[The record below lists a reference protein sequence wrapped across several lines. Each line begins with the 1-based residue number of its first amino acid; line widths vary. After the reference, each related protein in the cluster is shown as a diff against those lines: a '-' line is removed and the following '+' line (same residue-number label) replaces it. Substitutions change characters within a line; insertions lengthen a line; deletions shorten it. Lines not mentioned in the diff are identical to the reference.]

1 MTSPSVIWT
10 LIVPASFDM
19 VIDSFVSAGLIAAAE
34 AVAPKLRLRNN
45 ITIKRFVVVFHLIAI
60 LDLLNVFIIAS
71 SGFS

>member
-1 MTSPSVIWT
+1 
-10 LIVPASFDM
+10 M
-19 VIDSFVSAGLIAAAE
+19 VIDSFVSAELIAAAE